1 MAKRKRREH
10 RTHLCR
16 FSALDDLPAK
26 QRSDPR
32 AVLRLLAETGRFS
45 CFEVDRR
52 LADTLVHIE
61 GHGWAVFHHNGDDY
75 PWTRVSLTPAGEAEM
90 ARESMGD

>member
-16 FSALDDLPAK
+16 FSALDDLPRN

-32 AVLRLLAETGRFS
+32 AVLRLLATTGRFS

-52 LADTLVHIE
+52 LADTLTHIE
-61 GHGWAVFHHNGDDY
+61 GHGWATFDTSGAY
-75 PWTRVSLTPAGEAEM
+75 PWTRVSLTAAGEAEM
-90 ARESMGD
+90 AKEFVGD